1 MATKKY
7 GKVTPKGQAWI
18 EEQVMAREIAVGK
31 MMDGK
36 GMDRMTAMIAY
47 DTELAPIM
55 HQGDVLCRLG
65 FIPKARTPED
75 ADAGVVSER
84 LRWIIEG
91 LAYLH
96 TFLTATNHLTDRE
109 LLDRL
114 EQRVLKEDIRFVPPT
129 DDMSEFIDMN
139 PMHDEKSV
147 SDRDRNLPRCAR
159 RERGDAALESV
170 AC

>member
-36 GMDRMTAMIAY
+36 GMDRVAAMIAY
-47 DTELAPIM
+47 DSELAPIM

-65 FIPKARTPED
+65 FIPKARTPKD
-75 ADAGVVSER
+75 ADADVVSER

-109 LLDRL
+109 LLDML
-114 EQRVLKEDIRFVPPT
+114 EQRVLKDEIHFVPPT
-129 DDMSEFIDMN
+129 NDMSEFIDMN
-139 PMHDEKSV
+139 PMHDDKSV
-147 SDRDRNLPRCAR
+147 SDRDRDLPRCAR
-159 RERGDAALESV
+159 FERGDAACELI